1 MGLPLL
7 ELLQFGLNLA
17 KVGLLLVKL
26 LQALLEQIGFELGAA
41 CPFPTALGQQI
52 VLPQLE
58 HVGQNLLALAR
69 TLQGEGIRLSLSQ
82 IGGVNKGLVVEAE
95 LTLNGL
101 LGGAH
106 AAAG

>member
-1 MGLPLL
+1 MSLPLL
-7 ELLQFGLNLA
+7 ESLQLGLDLA
-17 KVGLLLVKL
+17 NVGLLLVEL
-26 LQALLEQIGFELGAA
+26 LQALLEQIGFEFGTARLFPAA
-41 CPFPTALGQQI
+41 VGQQI

-58 HVGQNLLALAR
+58 HVGQNLLALAG